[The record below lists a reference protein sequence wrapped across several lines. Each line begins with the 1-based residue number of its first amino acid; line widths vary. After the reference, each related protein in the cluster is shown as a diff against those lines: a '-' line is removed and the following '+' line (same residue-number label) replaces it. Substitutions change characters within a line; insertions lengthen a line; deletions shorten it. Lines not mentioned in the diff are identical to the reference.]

1 MKPSSNPP
9 LQPPLKSPA
18 AERQAPLGLNEMK
31 ADIPK
36 TLEELLRIVE
46 RLRLAFPKKRFTL
59 DKKRYR
65 TPSER

>member
-1 MKPSSNPP
+1 M
-9 LQPPLKSPA
+9 
-18 AERQAPLGLNEMK
+18 GLNEMK